1 MAYRLR
7 MWASNTLVVFSIDLA
22 ITRIFGVIGELA
34 IFKGLNDRMA
44 FRILLER
51 VGRARTRMEREFK
64 VASTSTASLFV

>member
-1 MAYRLR
+1 MAYLLR

-34 IFKGLNDRMA
+34 IFRGLKDRMA

-51 VGRARTRMEREFK
+51 VGRARMRVEREFR
-64 VASTSTASLFV
+64 VASISTASLFV